1 MCNAVRLRDDFTALE
16 VRALARRS
24 KDSAQVRRLL
34 STGAI
39 YDGMD
44 RNAAA
49 RIGSM
54 DICSVPSARRA
65 VSVPR
70 W

>member
-1 MCNAVRLRDDFTALE
+1 M
-16 VRALARRS
+16 
-24 KDSAQVRRLL
+24 DSAQVRRLL
-34 STGAI
+34 SGAI